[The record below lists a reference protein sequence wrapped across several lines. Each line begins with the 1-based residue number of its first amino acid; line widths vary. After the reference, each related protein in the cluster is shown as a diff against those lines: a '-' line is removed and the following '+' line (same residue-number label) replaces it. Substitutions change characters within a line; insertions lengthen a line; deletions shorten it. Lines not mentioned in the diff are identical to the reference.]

1 MSLKV
6 FQKNDDLNFI
16 PGEIPYYSTLTKYLI
31 LVGQHPQ
38 QSNLSRKT
46 ILTILLISLI
56 SLLVPSFITITTSF
70 RDKDM
75 DAGLECVPILVTILV
90 SVIKIVN
97 LNANREQFRT
107 IYELV
112 VEEWRSLRQ
121 TDKIHVLDDI
131 SGQGSKVAQLY
142 RSTLITFLVF
152 FALLPMMPL
161 FLDVILP
168 LNETRLR
175 QQVFRL
181 EYLVNGDKYFYPIY
195 FHSVWT
201 SVTIVIII
209 TTVDSFYM
217 VLSHHACGL
226 FAICGNEIKQAT
238 NSTAENIHNIVEK
251 RAMYQQLKKCIMS
264 HKRAIHF
271 YELIDDMNRN
281 SFLLQLGMNMIG
293 ISVTSVQTVMNL
305 NRRAEAF
312 RIGLFLVAQQFH
324 LLFNSLPGQRLV
336 DHSLQLAQNIYDSEW
351 YRTPVRIQKLLII
364 MQMRSGIPCTLTAGG
379 LYDMN
384 IQNFGMIFKTCM
396 SYFTMLMSLRE

>member
-1 MSLKV
+1 MNMSSKV

-16 PGEIPYYSTLTKYLI
+16 SGEIPYYSTLTKYLI

-46 ILTILLISLI
+46 ILTILLISSI
-56 SLLVPSFITITTSF
+56 SLLVPTIIAITTSF

-75 DAGLECVPILVTILV
+75 DRVLECVPIVVTVLVA
-90 SVIKIVN
+90 VIKIVN

-112 VEEWRSLRQ
+112 VEEWQSLRQ

-142 RSTLITFLVF
+142 RSTLLTALVL
-152 FALLPMMPL
+152 FALLPMMPI
-161 FLDVILP
+161 FLDVILV

-175 QQVFRL
+175 QQVFRI
-181 EYLVNGDKYFYPIY
+181 EYLVNGDEYFFPIY

-201 SVTIVIII
+201 SVTLVIII
-209 TTVDSFYM
+209 VTVDSLYM

-226 FAICGNEIKQAT
+226 FAICGNQIKQAT

-251 RAMYQQLKKCIMS
+251 RAMYQQLKKCVMS
-264 HKRAIHF
+264 HKRALHF
-271 YELIDDMNRN
+271 SELIDDMNRS

-293 ISVTSVQTVMNL
+293 ISVTAVQTVMNL
-305 NRRAEAF
+305 NRKAEAL
-312 RIGLFLVAQQFH
+312 RISLFLVAQQFH
-324 LLFNSLPGQRLV
+324 LLFNSLPGQRLA

-351 YRTPVRIQKLLII
+351 YRTPVRIQKELLM
-364 MQMRSGIPCTLTAGG
+364 MQIRSGIPCSLSAGG

-384 IQNFGMIFKTCM
+384 IQNFGMVRTNTCI
-396 SYFTMLMSLRE
+396 